1 LSVRIKEWASREI
14 VVALRTL
21 FSFCCD
27 GTEDGAVLVLEPYL
41 AGKLLQLKHLLG
53 GDRHNDRARCN
64 ESLGPAGALS
74 SGHCIRMPPATK
86 SKCESVGGSNYVP
99 ADEIVFGRSAVMSAV
114 HKRAEKICLTN
125 VPVLLCGDA
134 GTGKELLARWMHCR
148 SPYKEGQFV
157 KVNCAAIPGS
167 LLESE
172 LFGYEKGAFTGAHA
186 SKPGRVELAD
196 KGTLFLDEIADLDM
210 GLQSKLLH
218 FVQDGTFSRI
228 GGESEKCVET
238 RIICSTNRDLEQEI
252 GAGRFRADL
261 YYRISVFQIK
271 LPKLNERR
279 EDVPVLAQYFRASY
293 QKQFAKESSPLGP
306 EMLNYLENLPWPGNV
321 RELSNCIAR
330 YVLIGQDAFAVQEF
344 PNKRATYSS
353 AGSDPAPPALPL
365 RSITK
370 EVIRELERNVILE
383 ALRTNQWNRR
393 KTAQALKISY
403 RALIYKIRDAGLVSR
418 RGDLARTAPQPLSAP
433 GTSLA
438 D

>member
-1 LSVRIKEWASREI
+1 M
-14 VVALRTL
+14 
-21 FSFCCD
+21 
-27 GTEDGAVLVLEPYL
+27 
-41 AGKLLQLKHLLG
+41 
-53 GDRHNDRARCN
+53 
-64 ESLGPAGALS
+64 PAA
-74 SGHCIRMPPATK
+74 IK
-86 SKCESVGGSNYVP
+86 SKSESIGGSSHVP
-99 ADEIVFGRSAVMSAV
+99 ADEIVFGRSVVMSV
-114 HKRAEKICLTN
+114 VRKRLEKICLTN

-134 GTGKELLARWMHCR
+134 GTGKELVARWMHCR
-148 SPYKEGQFV
+148 SPYQEGGFV

-228 GGESEKCVET
+228 GGESEKFVET
-238 RIICSTNRDLEQEI
+238 RIICSTNRDLGREI
-252 GAGRFRADL
+252 DAGRFRADL
-261 YYRISVFQIK
+261 YYRIGVFQIK
-271 LPKLNERR
+271 LPKLRERR
-279 EDVPVLAQYFRASY
+279 EDVPVLAQYFRTLY
-293 QKQFAKESSPLGP
+293 QKQFAKECDPLGP

-330 YVLIGQDAFAVQEF
+330 YVLIGQDAFAAQDF
-344 PNKRATYSS
+344 SNKKAISSLAESS
-353 AGSDPAPPALPL
+353 AGPALPL
-365 RSITK
+365 RSVAK
-370 EVIRELERNVILE
+370 EAIRELERNVILE

-418 RGDLARTAPQPLSAP
+418 RGGLEPTSSQPLSLP